1 MSNKFSLSVWIA
13 MLFFAANLLR
23 AQTSPVI
30 SIPDSQVNL
39 GQTLDLDVRVSN
51 FNQIISAAF
60 TVNWDATLLEYAG
73 VTNIALG
80 LSVDDN
86 FNIMSVGNGVLTYL
100 FFDSSLN
107 GKSLADGQVLF
118 TIRLNAVSTTDTYTP
133 VVFGGLQ
140 EVVDVTEQA
149 LAASFMP
156 AVVTIGM
163 PVGVTDKVSDS
174 LLALDV
180 TPNPFAGDALIQ
192 VTLAQAGSATWVLT
206 GTNGQQLATGKM
218 DGMVGTQPLV
228 VPKALF
234 QQSGT
239 YFIKIQ
245 QGEITQTARLVC
257 VRP

>member
-1 MSNKFSLSVWIA
+1 MSIKFSLSAWIA
-13 MLFFAANLLR
+13 TMFFVVNLLQ
-23 AQTSPVI
+23 AQTIPVI
-30 SIPDSQVNL
+30 SIPNAQVNI
-39 GQTLDLDVRVSN
+39 GQTLDLDVRVSD

-60 TVNWDATLLEYAG
+60 TVNWDASLLEYAG

-100 FFDSSLN
+100 FFDTSLN

-118 TIRLNAVSTTDTYTP
+118 TIRLNAISTTDTQTP

-149 LAASFMP
+149 LAASFVP

-163 PVGVTDKVSDS
+163 PLGTADVFDNS
-174 LLALDV
+174 LLGLDV
-180 TPNPFAGDALIQ
+180 VPNPFSGDANLQ
-192 VTLAQAGSATWVLT
+192 VTFAQAGSATWVLT
-206 GTNGQQLATGKM
+206 GMNGQQLATGKM
-218 DGMVGTQPLV
+218 DGTVGTQSLV
-228 VPKALF
+228 IPKAFF
-234 QQSGT
+234 QQSGV
-239 YFIKIQ
+239 YFIKFQ
-245 QGEITQTARLVC
+245 QGEITQMARLIS

>member
-13 MLFFAANLLR
+13 MLFFTANLLR

-30 SIPDSQVNL
+30 SIPDSQVDL
-39 GQTLDLDVRVSN
+39 GQTLDLDVRVSD

-80 LSVDDN
+80 LSLDDN
-86 FNIMSVGNGVLTYL
+86 FNIMGAENGVLTYL

-107 GKSLADGQVLF
+107 GKSLADGQILF
-118 TIRLNAVSTTDTYTP
+118 TIRLNAIGTSDTQTP

-156 AVVTIGM
+156 AIVTLGM
-163 PVGVTDKVSDS
+163 PSGVTDFRDNQ
-174 LLALDV
+174 LLAVGV
-180 TPNPFAGDALIQ
+180 TPNPFAGDANIQ
-192 VTLAQAGSATWVLT
+192 LAFTQAGVATWVLT
-206 GTNGQQLATGKM
+206 AMNGQQLASGKL
-218 DGMVGTQPLV
+218 DGMVGAQSLV
-228 VPKALF
+228 IPKAIF
-234 QQSGT
+234 PQSGT
-239 YFIKIQ
+239 YLIQIQ

-257 VRP
+257 VKP